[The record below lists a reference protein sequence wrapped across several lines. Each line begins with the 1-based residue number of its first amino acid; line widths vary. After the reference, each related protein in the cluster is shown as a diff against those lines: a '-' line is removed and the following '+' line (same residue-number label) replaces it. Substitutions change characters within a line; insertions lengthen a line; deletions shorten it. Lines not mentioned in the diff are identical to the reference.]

1 MEGGVFLFY
10 KEGKSM
16 RSWLVRD
23 RQGENTGKAVV
34 LKDGGCFNPK
44 NREGDKNSTQE
55 WERQE

>member
-1 MEGGVFLFY
+1 MFY
-10 KEGKSM
+10 KEGKSI

>member
-1 MEGGVFLFY
+1 
-10 KEGKSM
+10 M